1 MSALKQGFALLAVVA
16 VSNALPFILLDCN
29 LNGCVQSKNPK
40 PKEVPD
46 GLPWA
51 IIMEPNLPPE
61 KRNYILGLAQQTL
74 QKLLA
79 QPQTKDEYHNVSQE
93 ESQAEG
99 QYESQGQSQEGQY
112 ESQGQSQ
119 EGQYESQSQEGQ
131 YESQSQEGQ
140 YESQAESQEV
150 PQTADEDGESSYE
163 YDPDEPEYE
172 NGEK

>member
-112 ESQGQSQ
+112 ESQ
-119 EGQYESQSQEGQ
+119 
-131 YESQSQEGQ
+131 
-140 YESQAESQEV
+140 AESQEV